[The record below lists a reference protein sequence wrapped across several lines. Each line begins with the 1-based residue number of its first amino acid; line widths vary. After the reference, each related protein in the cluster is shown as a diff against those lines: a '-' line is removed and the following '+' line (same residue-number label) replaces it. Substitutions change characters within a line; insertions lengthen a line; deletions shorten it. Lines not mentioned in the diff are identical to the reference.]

1 MRGKEGHQRQA
12 GGLGPG
18 NWKNGISIYYDEK
31 SRSEE
36 AGMGLAEAQR

>member
-1 MRGKEGHQRQA
+1 MGKRGAA

-18 NWKNGISIYYDEK
+18 NWKNGISIYYNEK